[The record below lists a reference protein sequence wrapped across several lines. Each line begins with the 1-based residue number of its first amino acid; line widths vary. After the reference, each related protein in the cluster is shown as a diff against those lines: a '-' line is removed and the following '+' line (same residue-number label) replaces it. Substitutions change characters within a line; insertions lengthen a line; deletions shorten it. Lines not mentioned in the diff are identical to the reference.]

1 MKQNKHKIWGFL
13 LSLLSLCALL
23 LVINLLSQSP
33 QPAHAHTAQQ
43 TNNPPLEILVN
54 NVCSKYNDS
63 STTNNPTPQA
73 GQDERFRFGDENSHY
88 FKFWGKSGNVYKI
101 TTNLFNG
108 PSVNP
113 VIGVDTVLYVY
124 RDNPL
129 EHPGQTPLEQN
140 DDKIILVTPIPDAA
154 NDPYESEITFLAEE
168 DRYYYI
174 EVRNLVEN
182 GNGTYCLGI
191 EFRPDLTDATHLP
204 DKCEPNNSFELA
216 CEVQIEPFDGKAYTA
231 QTFNFKPPEE
241 TSADYDYYKIW
252 VKPGERYTCTTTV
265 IQLGND
271 TKMTLFDEH
280 ENVLGV
286 NDDKPLE
293 PYVSDVDEGTRSSKV
308 ISNIGYTGWL
318 YILVEPVVD
327 EVDFELGHR
336 YTYKFECE
344 GEIFGH
350 PIDSHQDRKSVV

>member
-23 LVINLLSQSP
+23 LAINLTSQSP
-33 QPAHAHTAQQ
+33 QPAHAHTTQQ
-43 TNNPPLEILVN
+43 TNNPSLEILVN

-63 STTNNPTPQA
+63 DTNNNPTPEA
-73 GQDERFRFGDENSHY
+73 GGDERFRFGDENSHY
-88 FKFWGKSGNVYKI
+88 FKFWAKSGNVYKI

-129 EHPGQTPLEQN
+129 EHLGQTPLEQN
-140 DDKIILVTPIPDAA
+140 DDKVILVTPVPDTA

-174 EVRNLVEN
+174 EVRNLIEN
-182 GNGTYCLGI
+182 GNGSYCLGI
-191 EFRPDLTDATHLP
+191 EFRPDLKPDHFP
-204 DKCEPNNSFELA
+204 DKCEPNNSFKDA
-216 CEVQIEPFDGKAYTA
+216 CEVQIKEFASTVYPEVD
-231 QTFNFKPPEE
+231 FNFKPPQE
-241 TSADYDYYKIW
+241 TSADDDYYKIW
-252 VKPGERYTCTTTV
+252 VKPGERYTCTTDV
-265 IQLGND
+265 MLGND
-271 TKMTLFDEH
+271 TQMTLYDEH

-286 NDDKPLE
+286 NDDKPLTPNVTAIE
-293 PYVSDVDEGTRSSKV
+293 DGTRDSRV

-327 EVDFELGHR
+327 EVAVNLLPKNLPFAFKIIGVAM
-336 YTYKFECE
+336 
-344 GEIFGH
+344 
-350 PIDSHQDRKSVV
+350 S